1 MIRDAGVLLRA
12 AWRHSRGK
20 VSLQAVLLLATGL
33 LGGASLVLLI
43 PIVNSLADSGSTAD
57 PLVVGGVE
65 IGPAPLWLLLLAFV
79 VVVSVQAGVA
89 YASAV
94 TTTTT
99 QQRLVDHLREEAFAA
114 VLSARWTFILR
125 QRRSDIVAVVS
136 VGASRAGMAYNQM
149 LQAAVAAV
157 LAVVTAVVALIVSPV
172 IAAVAIAGVLLLAL
186 ALSITIRPAHRLG
199 VELGGRQREL
209 QAVITDSL
217 DSLRVI
223 RAHSASAVW
232 IERLADAFAGARD
245 VQVANVR
252 RQSRV
257 AGLTSVGT
265 AIAAA
270 VLVLVAVALDV
281 SPADLVIVLLLVVRL
296 AQHARGLVSSLA
308 TMANAL
314 PAVRE
319 LEDLTGAARSEVE
332 HVGDEDRGP
341 IAVPVGDPLV
351 SFRSVGFAYPDGGGS
366 VASLT
371 FDVPRGSMTVLTGP
385 SGVGKTTAVDL
396 ALGLLTPD
404 TGAVTVGGVD
414 LTADALPWWRRQVA
428 YVPQDTVLVPGTV
441 RENLVW
447 SLDAPADDDACR
459 RALADAA
466 LDLDLDTQLGD
477 RGARLSG
484 GERQRVAIARA
495 LLRQPDLLVLDEA
508 TNALDEATEAEVMAV
523 LRGLLPRVTLLV
535 VAHRPVPGA
544 DHVVRLP

>member
-1 MIRDAGVLLRA
+1 VTRDAALLLRA
-12 AWRHSRGK
+12 AWRHSRGR
-20 VSLQAVLLLATGL
+20 VVIQGILLLATGL
-33 LGGASLVLLI
+33 LGGASLVLLV
-43 PIVNSLADSGSTAD
+43 PIVNSIADSGTTVG
-57 PLVVGGVE
+57 PLVIGGVSL
-65 IGPAPLWLLLLAFV
+65 GPAPLWLLLLAFV
-79 VVVSVQAGVA
+79 AVVSVQAGVA

-114 VLSARWTFILR
+114 VLAARWTFILR

-136 VGASRAGMAYNQM
+136 LGAARAGMAYNQM
-149 LQAAVAAV
+149 LQAAVAGV
-157 LAVVTAVVALIVSPV
+157 LAVVTALVALIVSPV
-172 IAAVAIAGVLLLAL
+172 IAAVAIAGVLVLAL

-223 RAHSASAVW
+223 RAHSASSVW
-232 IERLADAFAGARD
+232 VQRLADAFAGARD
-245 VQVANVR
+245 VQIANVR

-257 AGLTSVGT
+257 SGFTAVGT

-270 VLVLVAVALDV
+270 VLVLVAVSLDV

-296 AQHARGLVSSLA
+296 AQHARSFVSALA

-319 LEDLTGAARSEVE
+319 LADLTAAATDAVE
-332 HVGDEDRGP
+332 PVGHEDRGP
-341 IAVPVGDPLV
+341 IDTPVGEPLV
-351 SFRSVGFAYPDGGGS
+351 SFDGVRFAYPDGSGTVGG
-366 VASLT
+366 LT
-371 FDVPRGSMTVLTGP
+371 FDVPRGRLTVLTGP
-385 SGVGKTTAVDL
+385 SGIGKTTAVDL

-404 TGAVTVGGVD
+404 AGSIRVAGRD
-414 LTADALPWWRRQVA
+414 LTAEALPWWRGHVA
-428 YVPQDTVLVPGTV
+428 YVPQETVLVPGTL

-447 SLDAPADDDACR
+447 SLDAPADDAACR

-466 LDLDLDTQLGD
+466 LDLDLDTSLGD

-495 LLRQPDLLVLDEA
+495 LLRHPDLLVLDEA
-508 TNALDEATEAEVMAV
+508 TNALDEATEAEVLDV

-544 DHVVRLP
+544 DLVVPLG

>member
-1 MIRDAGVLLRA
+1 MTRDAALLLRA
-12 AWRHSRGK
+12 AWRHSRGR

-43 PIVNSLADSGSTAD
+43 PIVNSIADSGTTVD
-57 PLVVGGVE
+57 PLVVGGVQ

-79 VVVSVQAGVA
+79 LVVSVQAAVA
-89 YASAV
+89 YSSAV
-94 TTTTT
+94 TTTAT

-114 VLSARWTFILR
+114 VLAARWTYLLQ

-136 VGASRAGMAYNQM
+136 LGAARAGMAYNQM
-149 LQAAVAAV
+149 LQAAVAGV
-157 LAVVTAVVALIVSPV
+157 LAVVTAIVALVVSPV
-172 IAAVAIAGVLLLAL
+172 IAAVAIAGVLVLAL

-223 RAHSASAVW
+223 RAHSASSVW
-232 IERLADAFAGARD
+232 VRRLAEAFAGARD

-257 AGLTSVGT
+257 SGLTAVGT
-265 AIAAA
+265 ALAASI
-270 VLVLVAVALDV
+270 LVLVAVALDV

-296 AQHARGLVSSLA
+296 AQHARALVSALA

-319 LEDLTGAARSEVE
+319 LADLTASASAAAEP
-332 HVGDEDRGP
+332 VGREDRGD
-341 IAVPVGDPLV
+341 ITTPVGEPLV
-351 SFRSVGFAYPDGGGS
+351 SFDRVGFRYPGGGGG
-366 VASLT
+366 VEALT
-371 FDVPRGSMTVLTGP
+371 FDVPRGRLTVVTGP
-385 SGVGKTTAVDL
+385 SGIGKTTAVDL

-404 TGAVTVGGVD
+404 TGSVRVDGRD
-414 LTADALPWWRRQVA
+414 LTPEALPWWRGHVA
-428 YVPQDTVLVPGTV
+428 YVPQETVLVPGTV

-447 SLDAPADDDACR
+447 SLDAPADDEACR
-459 RALADAA
+459 AALADAA
-466 LDLDLDTQLGD
+466 LHLDLDTRLGD

-495 LLRQPDLLVLDEA
+495 LLRRPDLLVLDEA
-508 TNALDEATEAEVMAV
+508 TNALDEATEAEVLAV

-544 DHVVRLP
+544 DHVVRLG

>member
-1 MIRDAGVLLRA
+1 MIHDASLLLRA

-20 VSLQAVLLLATGL
+20 VSLQAALLLATGL

-43 PIVNSLADSGSTAD
+43 PIVNSIADSGTTVS
-57 PLVVGGVE
+57 PLVVGGLS

-114 VLSARWTFILR
+114 VLAARWTFILR

-136 VGASRAGMAYNQM
+136 LGAARAGMAYNQM

-172 IAAVAIAGVLLLAL
+172 IAAIAIVGVLVLAL

-232 IERLADAFAGARD
+232 VARLAEAFAGARD

-257 AGLTSVGT
+257 SGFTAIGT

-270 VLVLVAVALDV
+270 VLVLVAVSLDV

-296 AQHARGLVSSLA
+296 AQHARSLVTALA

-319 LEDLTGAARSEVE
+319 LADLTASATAAAEPA
-332 HVGDEDRGP
+332 GTEDRG
-341 IAVPVGDPLV
+341 AVTTPVGEPLV
-351 SFRSVGFAYPDGGGS
+351 SFDDVRFAYPDGGGR
-366 VASLT
+366 VDGLT
-371 FDVPRGSMTVLTGP
+371 FDVPRGRLTVLTGP
-385 SGVGKTTAVDL
+385 SGIGKTTAVDL

-404 TGAVTVGGVD
+404 AGTVRVAGRD
-414 LTADALPWWRRQVA
+414 LTPEALPWWRGHVA
-428 YVPQDTVLVPGTV
+428 YVPQETVLVPGTV

-466 LDLDLDTQLGD
+466 LDLNLDTVLGD

-523 LRGLLPRVTLLV
+523 LGALLPRVTLLV

-544 DHVVRLP
+544 DHVVRLT